1 MAEFLLEI
9 GMEEIP
15 ARFLLDLSQQLE
27 KRVAD
32 FLAEER
38 LAYESLSAYATPRRL
53 AVLVHGLAERS
64 QDVSTKAK
72 GPSLKIAK
80 DAEGNWTKAA
90 LALLKAKAPAKKM

>member
-1 MAEFLLEI
+1 MVEFLLEI

-38 LAYESLSAYATPRRL
+38 LAYESLRL
-53 AVLVHGLAERS
+53 G
-64 QDVSTKAK
+64 
-72 GPSLKIAK
+72 
-80 DAEGNWTKAA
+80 
-90 LALLKAKAPAKKM
+90 

>member
-38 LAYESLSAYATPRRL
+38 LAFASLSAYATPRRL

-64 QDVSTKAK
+64 QDLSTKAK
-72 GPSLKIAK
+72 SPKTQKAIGPKQPLASSKV
-80 DAEGNWTKAA
+80 KA
-90 LALLKAKAPAKKM
+90 LVKKM